1 MGGTVTTRTRL
12 AQLAAVLALVL
23 SCSWPAAAQVVCA
36 GSGCGGG
43 GTVTSP
49 VATDPLTFSGALT
62 LDNAANTPL
71 VCSDGLQDSTLTAGR
86 VTFAGASGRL
96 SDDADLTFATDTV
109 TATKVNVK
117 AGTGT
122 GTLSVGGVICKSA
135 TPVATTGTAEQILAT
150 CPIPAGALSAN
161 GSHIEFVIEAVTAA
175 NTNSKT
181 LKVYLSASGGG
192 LGGSVCYTS
201 PASTSNNEVW
211 LPGSIGIMSPM
222 TATSGRCS
230 FNLWRGPKGG
240 SSAITS
246 MAYFTDAL
254 AQTWAN
260 ALEFVIAGTPTVAG
274 DLTLNGYTVQ
284 VVQ

>member
-1 MGGTVTTRTRL
+1 MTTRTRL

-122 GTLSVGGVICKSA
+122 GTLSVGGVI
-135 TPVATTGTAEQILAT
+135 
-150 CPIPAGALSAN
+150 
-161 GSHIEFVIEAVTAA
+161 
-175 NTNSKT
+175 
-181 LKVYLSASGGG
+181 
-192 LGGSVCYTS
+192 
-201 PASTSNNEVW
+201 
-211 LPGSIGIMSPM
+211 
-222 TATSGRCS
+222 
-230 FNLWRGPKGG
+230 
-240 SSAITS
+240 
-246 MAYFTDAL
+246 
-254 AQTWAN
+254 
-260 ALEFVIAGTPTVAG
+260 
-274 DLTLNGYTVQ
+274 
-284 VVQ
+284 